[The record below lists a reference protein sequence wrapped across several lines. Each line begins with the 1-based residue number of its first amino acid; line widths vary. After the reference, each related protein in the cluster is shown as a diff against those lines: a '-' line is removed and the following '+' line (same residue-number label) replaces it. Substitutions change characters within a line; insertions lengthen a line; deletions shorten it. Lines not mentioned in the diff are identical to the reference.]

1 MFNIGK
7 PLLRLIWAYLEVAQL
22 AIGPSPKKH
31 CSNTPNVFLGGP
43 SLISTN
49 NVPFRNWTKMQTSL
63 QPRSDLWSPLWL
75 GMCCALAL
83 VNSCR
88 DWHISDSPIFR
99 ATETANIILKQ
110 VIFFIHDSIVFL
122 VSSCL
127 WRLIRIAVTLYEREL
142 PASQSHLWRWHFSSQ
157 KCQLVEVAY
166 HN

>member
-63 QPRSDLWSPLWL
+63 QPRSDL
-75 GMCCALAL
+75 
-83 VNSCR
+83 
-88 DWHISDSPIFR
+88 
-99 ATETANIILKQ
+99 
-110 VIFFIHDSIVFL
+110 
-122 VSSCL
+122 
-127 WRLIRIAVTLYEREL
+127 
-142 PASQSHLWRWHFSSQ
+142 
-157 KCQLVEVAY
+157 
-166 HN
+166 